1 MNLVNPSLDRIGTTS
16 LQEGLDFLKDEPKHS
31 HLLSCVVLN
40 GDKYTLNS
48 LTSAYHYGAYHPA
61 RATQSIVSDSVF
73 ELPKFST
80 AEELS
85 NWCTSQFKAGNLVKI
100 VVESC

>member
-1 MNLVNPSLDRIGTTS
+1 LKH
-16 LQEGLDFLKDEPKHS
+16 EGKLYGGYGGNYYKSIDP
-31 HLLSCVVLN
+31 HLLSYVVLN

-48 LTSAYHYGAYHPA
+48 LNSAYHYGAYHYG
-61 RATQSIVSDSVF
+61 RTTQAIVSDYVF

-80 AEELS
+80 AEELT